1 MNLELETKLK
11 TMTHTAK
18 SMNSLLSVIRET
30 EANGDTYLIIEHEDY
45 GHVTELHAEDY
56 PHHKEIIRD
65 ALEFVSTYGDIPPWD

>member
-45 GHVTELHAEDY
+45 GHVTELHA
-56 PHHKEIIRD
+56 
-65 ALEFVSTYGDIPPWD
+65 